1 MALIRRKRTKVSESS
16 QTTSQSSQT
25 KENKT
30 TKSKLGNKKVVIDDI
45 QFDSIL
51 ESRYYQYLKELQDK
65 KEIDHFELQPEFIL
79 IQPYEKYGK
88 KYRATK
94 YIADFKIYRSNKE
107 TDFYLV
113 DTKGFI
119 TTDFSIKRKLF
130 DSKYPDI
137 ELYLITYD
145 SVTQEWCTLEE
156 LDKRRKQ
163 RKKDKTKTK

>member
-1 MALIRRKRTKVSESS
+1 MALIRRKRTKANESN

-25 KENKT
+25 EKPET

-51 ESRYYQYLKELQDK
+51 ESRYYQHLKELQDK
-65 KEIDHFELQPEFIL
+65 KEIDHFELQPEFVL
-79 IQPYEKYGK
+79 IEPYEKYGK

-94 YIADFKIYRSNKE
+94 YIADFKIYRSDNLE
-107 TDFYLV
+107 DFYLV

-119 TTDFSIKRKLF
+119 TTDFAIKRKLF
-130 DSKYPDI
+130 DFKYPDI
-137 ELYLITYD
+137 ELYLITFD

-163 RKKDKTKTK
+163 RKKDKAKTK

>member
-1 MALIRRKRTKVSESS
+1 MALIRRKRTKANESN

-25 KENKT
+25 EKPKT

-51 ESRYYQYLKELQDK
+51 ESRYYQHLKELQDK
-65 KEIDHFELQPEFIL
+65 KEIDHFELQPEFVL
-79 IQPYEKYGK
+79 IEPYEKYGK

-94 YIADFKIYRSNKE
+94 YIADFKIHRSDNQK
-107 TDFYLV
+107 DFYLV

-119 TTDFSIKRKLF
+119 TTDFAIKRKLF

-137 ELYLITYD
+137 ELYLITFD

-163 RKKDKTKTK
+163 RKKNKTKT